1 MMNPNDRTYDLQ
13 TLGLNATQARP
24 LPAAIANFTLRKEI
38 IEHTKFTAAIREV
51 ARIHQ
56 RGLQAG
62 VAESL
67 LLVGQTGSGKS
78 TLFKFYVGQF
88 PKTTVNGI
96 VKIRV
101 LLIWTPESPTVKEF
115 AEAILIALGD
125 PAAYKGTAAAKTRR
139 IIHFLKEC
147 GVELLLIDE
156 FQHFFDGRRVA
167 ESRRISDWLKSLINA
182 AGIPV
187 VLAGLPRAIQVVNMN
202 PQLRRRFGSPQ
213 YLEPFGFG
221 TESDQR
227 EFRGVLKRFQ
237 RQLPMGSVDLSE
249 ANMARRFYYASH
261 GLFDYVVKVIDDAA
275 SRGGTG
281 DGGRLTMAD
290 FAVSFKRTVW
300 SAAPDQLNPFMEK
313 ATLRLLR
320 QPLEPFDIWDDIA
333 QYTTTAASKARKDP
347 DAQTATSKRGS

>member
-1 MMNPNDRTYDLQ
+1 MNVADCMYELQ
-13 TLGLNATQARP
+13 TLGLSAAQVRLP
-24 LPAAIANFTLRKEI
+24 PAAIANFTLRKEI
-38 IEHTKFTAAIREV
+38 IEHPKFTAAIREV

-56 RGLQAG
+56 RGRHAAT
-62 VAESL
+62 AESL
-67 LLVGQTGSGKS
+67 LLVGQTGG
-78 TLFKFYVGQF
+78 G
-88 PKTTVNGI
+88 KTTLLESYARRFPRTTVDGT

-101 LLIWTPESPTVKEF
+101 LLIRTPESPSVKDF
-115 AEAILIALGD
+115 AEAILVALGD
-125 PAAYKGTAAAKTRR
+125 PAAASGTAQAKTRR

-167 ESRRISDWLKSLINA
+167 ESRRISDWLKTLINV

-202 PQLRRRFGSPQ
+202 PQLRRRFASPH
-213 YLEPFGFG
+213 YMEPFSFE
-221 TESDQR
+221 TDADQK
-227 EFRGVLKRFQ
+227 EFRGVLKGIQ
-237 RQLPMGSVDLSE
+237 RKLPMGSVDLSE

-290 FAVSFKRTVW
+290 YAASFKRTVW

-333 QYTTTAASKARKDP
+333 QYTTTAASKARKAP
-347 DAQTATSKRGS
+347 GAATATSKRGI